1 MIFKEKRRYKIAIL
15 IDQLIFGGV
24 QKIAIEDARNFE
36 KLGHEAT
43 LLVLMR
49 KGANKNYKSYAKGVN
64 VKFLSDSYPWPFSK
78 SIKFPIFSFFS
89 TLHILSPFLAPF
101 NIKRGHFDIIVSH
114 GTTTCFTAQGLKFFN
129 NIPYIAFI
137 HDPMNYILKTAYSNS
152 PLRKL
157 FPFMKPLLAYL
168 EKKLIEQSEK
178 VILDSKLH
186 QEFISKTYKIK
197 SIVLPAG
204 TDIPKQ
210 ITNNDKNYILAAT
223 RWEKNKNPELL
234 LKLAK
239 DIPDLNIKIAGSWT
253 SNKQYQEFTK
263 SITENGLTGKISLYP
278 EISENDLKKLY
289 RSARIY
295 IHPIKEAFGLGGLE
309 ASANGCPIVIPKG
322 SGVTNYLNNN
332 EDGIFVQNQ
341 NYENFLEA
349 VKKLW
354 FNPQLAQKM
363 GISAHQKVKTL
374 SWKNHTRKLL
384 EIVNTCLTSANTTIV
399 ALETGH
405 ASESYLS
412 GGDKLLEKM
421 AYYFSSSINVK
432 ILIPEIGIKHWQ
444 EARLKNVELITLPKT
459 IFDNNPKPFFV
470 FIAYI
475 FRIINSYLALRK
487 LKIDFVY
494 SSTNVLPDIA
504 PAFLFKLTKNI
515 LWISRV
521 HHLIHPPT
529 KRPGSLIINIVSY
542 LMQSL
547 SNFMMRTKSDK
558 IIALNE
564 VLKNLLIKKNF
575 DPKKLV
581 VLGAGIDFEEI
592 RRSKTVKKLHS
603 DAIFVGRLHPTKG
616 IYDLVDIW
624 NEVTLQKPDAKALIV
639 GGGTLS
645 EINKI
650 NGIIKNNNLQKN
662 LKLTG
667 YLPEPELFSALKS
680 SKIFLFTDYE
690 AGWGLAIAEAMA
702 AGLPV
707 VGYNLD
713 IFGNVF
719 KKGYIT
725 VPIGNKNIFAEKII
739 NLLDHPNKYNKL
751 KTGALEQ
758 ARLLSWEKTSREFQK
773 IIENLID

>member
-1 MIFKEKRRYKIAIL
+1 MKKKKYKIGIL
-15 IDQLIFGGV
+15 IDQLILGGV
-24 QKIAIEDARNFE
+24 QKIAVEDARNFK

-49 KGANKNYKSYAKGVN
+49 KGANKNYKFFTKGVN

-89 TLHILSPFLAPF
+89 TLHVLSPLLTPF
-101 NIKRGHFDIIVSH
+101 VIKKGQFDIIVSH
-114 GTTTCFTAQGLKFFN
+114 GTTTCFTAQGLKFRN

-157 FPFMKPLLAYL
+157 FPFIKPLLKYL

-197 SIVLPAG
+197 SVVLPAG
-204 TDIPKQ
+204 TEIPKQ
-210 ITNNDKNYILAAT
+210 IKNNNKNYILAAT
-223 RWEKNKNPELL
+223 RWEKNKNPGLL
-234 LKLAK
+234 LKLAG

-253 SNKQYQEFTK
+253 SNKQYHEFAK
-263 SITENGLTGKISLYP
+263 SITESGLTGKMSLYP
-278 EISENDLKKLY
+278 EISENDLKTLY
-289 RSARIY
+289 QNARIY
-295 IHPIKEAFGLGGLE
+295 IHPIKEAFGVGGLE
-309 ASANGCPIVIPKG
+309 ASANGCPIIIPAG
-322 SGVTNYLNNN
+322 SGITNYLKNN
-332 EDGIFVQNQ
+332 EDGLFVQNQ

-363 GISAHQKVKTL
+363 GTSAHQKVKAL

-384 EIVNTCLTSANTTIV
+384 EIVNACLFRANTTIV

-421 AYYFSSSINVK
+421 ARYLPDN
-432 ILIPEIGIKHWQ
+432 ILIKVIIPKIGTKHWR
-444 EARLKNVELITLPKT
+444 EANLKNVELIELSPS
-459 IFDNNPKPFFV
+459 IFDNKNHPLLIFAAYLIRIFQSY
-470 FIAYI
+470 FI
-475 FRIINSYLALRK
+475 LTK
-487 LKIDFVY
+487 LKNAQIIY
-494 SSTNVLPDIA
+494 SSTNVFPDVA
-504 PAFLFKLTKNI
+504 PVFLFNLFKTRTP
-515 LWISRV
+515 WISRI
-521 HHLIHPPT
+521 HHLIPPPN
-529 KRPGSLIINIVSY
+529 KRPGLIFVNIASFI
-542 LMQSL
+542 LQAL
-547 SNFMMRTKSDK
+547 SGKMIAKRSTS
-558 IIALNE
+558 IIALNRT
-564 VLKNLLIKKNF
+564 LKETLIKKGF
-575 DPKKLV
+575 PQEKLQ
-581 VLGAGIDFEEI
+581 VLGAGIDFKKI
-592 RRSKTVKKLHS
+592 SASKSNKKLSS
-603 DAIFVGRLHPTKG
+603 DAVFVGRLHPTKG
-616 IYDLVDIW
+616 IFDLVEIW
-624 NEVTLQKPDAKALIV
+624 KKVVNAKPDAKAIII
-639 GGGTLS
+639 GGGS
-645 EINKI
+645 INENKKLKTS
-650 NGIIKNNNLQKN
+650 IKKARLNNNLIPV
-662 LKLTG
+662 G
-667 YLPEPELFSALKS
+667 YLSQNSLYCALKS
-680 SKIFLFTDYE
+680 SKIYLFTDYE
-690 AGWGLAIAEAMA
+690 AGWGMAIAEAMA

-739 NLLDHPNKYNKL
+739 DLLNHPHKYNTL

-758 ARLLSWEKTSREFQK
+758 ARLLSWEKTSGEFQK
-773 IIENLID
+773 IIENLVD